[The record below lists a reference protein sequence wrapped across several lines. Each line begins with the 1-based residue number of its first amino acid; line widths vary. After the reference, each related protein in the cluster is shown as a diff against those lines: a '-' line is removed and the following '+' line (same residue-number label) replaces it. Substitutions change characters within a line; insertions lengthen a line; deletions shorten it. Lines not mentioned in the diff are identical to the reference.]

1 MKEKRYYWLK
11 LYDSFFENKTSKFLR
26 RLPDGDKILIVYLKM
41 QLKLL
46 KTEGVF
52 CYEDLCES
60 LPEEIALMLD
70 EDVNIIKLLLT
81 ALEKANAIE
90 YLNEDTFMLTEM
102 QDLIG
107 SEGSSAA
114 RVRKHRQRYKE
125 LQSNTEV
132 TNGNTN
138 ETFLLRRDRE
148 RYRYKDDR

>member
-11 LYDSFFENKTSKFLR
+11 LYDTFFENKTSKFLR
-26 RLPDGDKILIVYLKM
+26 RLPDGDKILLAYLKF

-52 CYEDLCES
+52 YFENLCDS

-90 YLNEDTFMLTEM
+90 KLDENTFMLTEM

-107 SEGSSAA
+107 TEGSSAI
-114 RVRKHRQRYKE
+114 RVRKYREKYKA
-125 LQSNTEV
+125 LQCNTDVTNSNTDV
-132 TNGNTN
+132 
-138 ETFLLRRDRE
+138 TFLLRRDRE
-148 RYRYKDDR
+148 RGRYRYDR